1 MGKTN
6 LYTIV
11 TNDEYELPIKCDLRV
26 NEAAKFFKTDE
37 NNIRRMIIRPLKK
50 SKYKV
55 VISGN
60 VKYDKREYDKAK
72 GIKDEEQR
80 GYYKAFMEQWDGA
93 VYRLQSS
100 GFDLRKITIVGRR
113 MKHDGTVSKR

>member
-11 TNDEYELPIKCDLRV
+11 TNDEYEIPIKCDLRV
-26 NEAAKFFKTDE
+26 SEAAKFFKTDE

-55 VISGN
+55 VISGY
-60 VKYDKREYDKAK
+60 VKYDNREYEKVK
-72 GIKDEEQR
+72 GIKNEGED
-80 GYYKAFMEQWDGA
+80 GYYKAFMEKWDD
-93 VYRLQSS
+93 VIYRLQSS
-100 GFDLRKITIVGRR
+100 GVDLGRIVIVGRR
-113 MKHDGTVSKR
+113 TKHDGAVSK